1 MTATK
6 GPRLKHKGEA
16 ATVGLMIFALII
28 IGGNLDIAAAPLP
41 QCSDGIDNLD
51 GPPDING
58 DPTGDGL
65 IDYPALINV
74 ADYYNDGNDWGDW
87 DPAPS
92 NGFFDQQCTFTIS
105 GGIYPPAPPG
115 NPHFLACP
123 LWNSESTPPTSVSE
137 CVTGA

>member
-1 MTATK
+1 MQT
-6 GPRLKHKGEA
+6 PRIKHRGEA
-16 ATVGLMIFALII
+16 AVVALMIFAIAL
-28 IGGNLDIAAAPLP
+28 IGGELVTVTSPMP
-41 QCSDGIDNLD
+41 ECSDGIDNND

-74 ADYYNDGNDWGDW
+74 ADYYGDGNDWGDW

-92 NGFFDQQCTFTIS
+92 NGWFDQQCTFSI
-105 GGIYPPAPPG
+105 GGPPYPMV

-123 LWNSESTPPTSVSE
+123 LWNSESIPPTSVSE